1 VKDLLQVC
9 LFIRSLIES
18 PKVGPQVIGQL
29 LTRYGRLENL
39 EPIFEEEYNLHQE
52 VLGNPHMVLHRNVNG
67 KRVIARPIVDLCIV
81 RKEEVEPRRSK
92 RMKRKSSQL

>member
-1 VKDLLQVC
+1 MKDLLQVC

-29 LTRYGRLENL
+29 LTRYGRLETL

-67 KRVIARPIVDLCIV
+67 KRIVAHPIVDLRIV
-81 RKEEVEPRRSK
+81 REGGVEPRRSK
-92 RMKRKSSQL
+92 CFKHKSFQL